1 MEQEVWEAV
10 KDTPLDRAPRPEG
23 FIAAFYRA
31 AWEIIKPDILNA
43 FNVLWSLDA
52 RSFHLLN
59 DALMVLLRKNNTP
72 TSLKDYRP
80 ISLMHN
86 FGKLFTKCLARRLAP
101 RLPDMVA
108 KN

>member
-1 MEQEVWEAV
+1 
-10 KDTPLDRAPRPEG
+10 
-23 FIAAFYRA
+23 
-31 AWEIIKPDILNA
+31 
-43 FNVLWSLDA
+43 
-52 RSFHLLN
+52 
-59 DALMVLLRKNNTP
+59 MVLLRKNNTP